1 MIQYTIYNLQ
11 SYHNYTTNFYLKPTK
26 FSSIEHDSFFILQF
40 YQRRNSK
47 RVRYI
52 RRTYSFTFPLHNSH
66 SQTKVQAH
74 YGRGEYLLQRSLLR
88 DGDMDL
94 LRLPFELSGG
104 EVGVFCVS
112 EASEV
117 SGNGV
122 LVNLVNRENIP
133 RFGSHW
139 KYRHPA
145 TDPSFLPEGSI
156 PFC

>member
-1 MIQYTIYNLQ
+1 M
-11 SYHNYTTNFYLKPTK
+11 
-26 FSSIEHDSFFILQF
+26 
-40 YQRRNSK
+40 
-47 RVRYI
+47 
-52 RRTYSFTFPLHNSH
+52 
-66 SQTKVQAH
+66 
-74 YGRGEYLLQRSLLR
+74 QRSLLR

-104 EVGVFCVS
+104 EVGVFCVG

-122 LVNLVNRENIP
+122 LVSLVNRENIP

-156 PFC
+156 PFH

>member
-1 MIQYTIYNLQ
+1 MLPWLDDTITL
-11 SYHNYTTNFYLKPTK
+11 SP
-26 FSSIEHDSFFILQF
+26 IL
-40 YQRRNSK
+40 
-47 RVRYI
+47 
-52 RRTYSFTFPLHNSH
+52 
-66 SQTKVQAH
+66 
-74 YGRGEYLLQRSLLR
+74 RSLWDTVDDRLVIDAFR

-104 EVGVFCVS
+104 EVGVFWVG
-112 EASEV
+112 EASVV

-145 TDPSFLPEGSI
+145 TDPSFLPIGSSRTT
-156 PFC
+156 PAQSPGAN